1 MAIRTQE
8 SLSGF
13 IASDPQLTHT
23 TKGVPRFYARVGRE
37 HYHKEPDGTYTQ
49 VDTTFHNLVVFHRSA
64 ERAAEQF
71 AKGDSFVAEGY
82 ARSIEYEKDGRKVQ
96 DEEFVARKIGHD
108 IARTR
113 YEVNRTRPAGP
124 TAAVAEP
131 TRKWRHRDQPAQYTS
146 FAPRTPP
153 DEVIGM

>member
-23 TKGVPRFYARVGRE
+23 TKGVPRFYARIGQE
-37 HYHKEPDGTYTQ
+37 HYHKEPDGSFIQ
-49 VDTTFHNLVVFHRSA
+49 IDTTFHNLVMFSRSA

-71 AKGDSFVAEGY
+71 AKGDNFVAEGY
-82 ARSIEYEKDGRKVQ
+82 VRPVEYEKDGQNVQ

-108 IARTR
+108 LARTR
-113 YEVNRTRPAGP
+113 YEVNRTRATGVEPA
-124 TAAVAEP
+124 AEEP
-131 TRKWRHRDQPAQYTS
+131 TRKWRHRDQSAELAS
-146 FAPRTPP
+146 ETPSTP
-153 DEVIGM
+153 SAGIGM